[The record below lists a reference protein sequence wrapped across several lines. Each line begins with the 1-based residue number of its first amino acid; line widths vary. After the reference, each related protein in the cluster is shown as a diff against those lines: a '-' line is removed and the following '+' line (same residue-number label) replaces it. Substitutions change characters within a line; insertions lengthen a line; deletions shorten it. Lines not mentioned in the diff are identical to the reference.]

1 MPKLNGLALKDHLR
15 EYHIFTQRLV
25 IAAVITGLLALAL
38 VGRMVYLQIV
48 RQDLYATLSE
58 ENRVSIRPI
67 PPIRGLIYDR
77 NGILLA
83 QNLPSF
89 SVELVP
95 ERIADF
101 DMTIGELRKLIRL
114 TDEDMVRYHRNRR
127 KKRRFEG
134 VPLRHRLT
142 DEEVSRIAVNQYR
155 LPGVEIRAEL
165 ARHYPLGKLT
175 AHAVG
180 YVSRINEAEL
190 RKLDASD
197 YAGTHFIG
205 KVGVEQYYEDQ
216 LHGTVGY
223 QQVETNAAGRILN
236 VLERT
241 LPVPGKN
248 LYLNLDMQLHAT
260 AVQAFGDNNGA
271 LVALDPRSGA
281 VLAFV
286 SVPSFDPNLFVN
298 GLDSKTY
305 QFLRDS
311 PERPLF
317 NRALRGQY
325 PPGSTIKPFLGLAGL
340 ELGVVSADKPLA
352 CPGYYMLANDPRRY
366 RDWKKQGHGETDLS
380 KAIVQSCDVYF
391 YDLSLSLGID
401 RMHQYLSHF
410 GFGQRSGI
418 DIKGEAGGLL
428 PSREWKR
435 RARGTVWYPGETL
448 IAGIGQGFMLTTPLQ
463 LASATAALAEYG
475 RRARPRLLY
484 AIQDAD
490 ERNHELLKPE
500 PLTPV
505 PVAHKS
511 DWQTIIEAM
520 QDVIRSPRGTAHRLS
535 FRLPYTIA
543 GKTGTAQVFGIKQ
556 DEEYKEEEVSKKLRD
571 HALFIAFAPVEE
583 PRIAVAVIVE
593 NGGHGS
599 SVAAPIARKV
609 MDAYLIKGT
618 TP

>member
-1 MPKLNGLALKDHLR
+1 MAKLNGLALKDHLR

-25 IAAVITGLLALAL
+25 IAAVLTGLLALIL
-38 VGRMVYLQIV
+38 VARMVYLQIV
-48 RQDLYATLSE
+48 SQNLYATLSE
-58 ENRVSIRPI
+58 KNRVSIRPI

-89 SVELVP
+89 SIELVP
-95 ERIADF
+95 ERIDNF
-101 DMTIGELRKLIRL
+101 DRTIGELRKLIRL

-142 DEEVSRIAVNQYR
+142 DEEVSRVAVNQYR

-205 KVGVEQYYEDQ
+205 KVGIEQYYEDL
-216 LHGTVGY
+216 LHGKVGY

-248 LYLNLDMQLHAT
+248 LYLNLDIQLQAT
-260 AVQAFGDNNGA
+260 AMQAFADHNGA
-271 LVALDPRSGA
+271 LVALEPRSGA

-286 SVPSFDPNLFVN
+286 SAPSFDPNLFVN
-298 GLDSKTY
+298 GLDSRTY
-305 QFLRDS
+305 QQLRDS

-340 ELGVVSADKPLA
+340 ELGVVRADRPLN
-352 CPGYYMLANDPRRY
+352 CPGYYILNNDPRRY
-366 RDWKKQGHGETDLS
+366 RDWKKEGHGETDLT

-391 YDLSLSLGID
+391 YDLALNLGID
-401 RMHQYLSHF
+401 RMYRYLSRF
-410 GFGQRSGI
+410 GLGQRSGI
-418 DIKGEAGGLL
+418 DIHGEAAGLL

-435 RARGTVWYPGETL
+435 RARGSVWYPGETL

-463 LASATAALAEYG
+463 LASITSTISKMGERFKPRMVYG
-475 RRARPRLLY
+475 
-484 AIQDAD
+484 IQDQQNS
-490 ERNHELLKPE
+490 EIVKTKIETLKSVPINDKNNW
-500 PLTPV
+500 LTV
-505 PVAHKS
+505 LK
-511 DWQTIIEAM
+511 AM
-520 QDVIRSPRGTAHRLS
+520 KNVVYDVHGTARGIRRNLK
-535 FRLPYTIA
+535 YTIA
-543 GKTGTAQVFGIKQ
+543 GKTGTAQVFGIAQ
-556 DEEYKEEEVSKKLRD
+556 DAEYKKEE
-571 HALFIAFAPVEE
+571 I
-583 PRIAVAVIVE
+583 
-593 NGGHGS
+593 
-599 SVAAPIARKV
+599 
-609 MDAYLIKGT
+609 
-618 TP
+618 

>member
-1 MPKLNGLALKDHLR
+1 MAKLNGLALKDHLR

-25 IAAVITGLLALAL
+25 IAAVLTGLLALIL
-38 VGRMVYLQIV
+38 VARMVYLQIV
-48 RQDLYATLSE
+48 SQNLYATLSE
-58 ENRVSIRPI
+58 KNRVSIRPI

-89 SVELVP
+89 SIELVP
-95 ERIADF
+95 ERIDNF
-101 DMTIGELRKLIRL
+101 DRTIGELRKLIRL

-142 DEEVSRIAVNQYR
+142 DEEVSRVAVNQYR

-205 KVGVEQYYEDQ
+205 KVGIEQYYEDL
-216 LHGTVGY
+216 LHGKVGY

-248 LYLNLDMQLHAT
+248 LYLNLDIQLQAT
-260 AVQAFGDNNGA
+260 AMQAFADHNGA
-271 LVALDPRSGA
+271 LVALEPRSGA

-286 SVPSFDPNLFVN
+286 SAPSFDPNLFVN
-298 GLDSKTY
+298 GLDSRTY
-305 QFLRDS
+305 QQLRDS

-340 ELGVVSADKPLA
+340 ELGVVRADRPLN
-352 CPGYYMLANDPRRY
+352 CPGYYILNNDPRRY
-366 RDWKKQGHGETDLS
+366 RDWKKEGHGETDLT

-391 YDLSLSLGID
+391 YDLALNLGID
-401 RMHQYLSHF
+401 RMYRYLSRF
-410 GFGQRSGI
+410 GLGQRSGI
-418 DIKGEAGGLL
+418 DIHGEAAGLL

-435 RARGTVWYPGETL
+435 RARGSVWYPGETL

-475 RRARPRLLY
+475 HRARPHLLY

-490 ERNHELLKPE
+490 EKNHQLVEPAPE
-500 PLTPV
+500 TPV
-505 PVAHKS
+505 PVSHKS
-511 DWQTIIEAM
+511 DWQTVITAM
-520 QDVIRSPRGTAHRLS
+520 RDVIRSPRGTAHRLH
-535 FRLPYTIA
+535 FRLPYTLA

-556 DEEYKEEEVSKKLRD
+556 DEEYKEEEVAKKLRD
-571 HALFIAFAPVEE
+571 HALFIAFAPVEK

-593 NGGHGS
+593 NGGHGG

-609 MDAYLIKGT
+609 MDAYLIKE
-618 TP
+618 TPP